1 VSIYERDGQI
11 EQENRK
17 GKRKKINSLLEK
29 KKKKK
34 KTHTMSFTDAT
45 AIKSGRKRGE
55 PRVKEGLTMKTT
67 G

>member
-1 VSIYERDGQI
+1 
-11 EQENRK
+11 
-17 GKRKKINSLLEK
+17 LLEKK